1 MWIPLLRRLLAPL
14 TLAVAASLSV
24 AATAAAPVKVGI
36 SAEFGHLTSTSDDA
50 IRTGIRLA
58 IEDINRAG
66 GVLGGRPLELVER
79 DDRSVPARMVANVEA
94 FATEPDLVAMFCG
107 KFSPA
112 VLTALPTLH
121 RERMILLD
129 PWAAADGIIDN
140 GHSPNYAFRLSLRDS
155 WAVDK
160 LLDRAR
166 ARGLH
171 KLALM
176 LPNTAWGRSS
186 LKAAE
191 QYMARHPDSRLVATT
206 WYNWGDKTLAE
217 QYAAIRQAG
226 ADALLLVANEIEGA
240 LLVRETAARPAAE
253 RLPILSH
260 WGVSGGDL
268 HRLSEGRLQE
278 VDFEVVQS
286 YSFAGATRP
295 LAQKVAAEAMRFF
308 GVSTPERIPSAVG
321 LAHAYDLT
329 HLLAQAIN
337 RAGTTDRPAVRE
349 ALEHLE
355 PYDGLIQHYARPFT
369 PERHEALGP
378 EFLRIMRYDRAG
390 GLVPAVTH

>member
-1 MWIPLLRRLLAPL
+1 MLL
-14 TLAVAASLSV
+14 TLVRRALTALTVAL
-24 AATAAAPVKVGI
+24 AAPGVVMAAEPVRIGI

-50 IRTGIRLA
+50 IRAGIRMA

-94 FATEPDLVAMFCG
+94 LAAVPDLVAMFCG

-112 VLTALPTLH
+112 VLNAIPTVH
-121 RERMILLD
+121 QEKMILLD
-129 PWAAADGIIDN
+129 PWAAADAIIDN
-140 GHSPNYAFRLSLRDS
+140 GHQPNYAFRLSLRDT
-155 WAVDK
+155 WAIDK
-160 LLDRAR
+160 LLERASDRGMKR
-166 ARGLH
+166 IGL
-171 KLALM
+171 L

-191 QYMARHPDSRLVATT
+191 QYVARHPDRRLVATT

-217 QYAAIRQAG
+217 QYAGIRSAG
-226 ADALLLVANEIEGA
+226 ADAILLVANELEGA
-240 LLVRETAARPAAE
+240 LLVREVAARPVAE

-260 WGVSGGDL
+260 WGVTGGDI
-268 HRLSEGRLQE
+268 HRMSEGRISE

-286 YSFAGATRP
+286 FSFKDATRP
-295 LAQKVAAEAMRFF
+295 SAQKVAAEAMRFF
-308 GVSTPERIPSAVG
+308 GVPSPERIPSAVG

-337 RAGTTDRPAVRE
+337 RAGTTARPAVRD
-349 ALEHLE
+349 ALEQLG
-355 PYDGLIQHYARPFT
+355 PYEGLIRHYSRPFT
-369 PERHEALGP
+369 PERHEALEPGL
-378 EFLRIMRYDRAG
+378 LRIMRYGTDGALLPIAHR
-390 GLVPAVTH
+390 